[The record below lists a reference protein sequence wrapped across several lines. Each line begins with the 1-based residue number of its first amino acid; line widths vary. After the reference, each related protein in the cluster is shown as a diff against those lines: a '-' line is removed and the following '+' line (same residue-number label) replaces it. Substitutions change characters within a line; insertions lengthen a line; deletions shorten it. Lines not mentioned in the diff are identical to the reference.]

1 MKRNVT
7 KNISVVL
14 LVFFVLFALSK
25 QNYASNIEVT
35 DEYDLKLALNYA
47 YDSDID
53 SLILVTN
60 GGTYTTEDTAELVIK
75 EPLTIVAADGLT
87 EKPVITHL
95 DTSIIEQF
103 IVCNDLTVDGVI
115 FEGGGDLAHG
125 FKYCMRFRH
134 TPQDFPGG
142 QVFAKE
148 GTDIKFRNCEF
159 RNFIQD
165 KVKNYV
171 ASYDGYEV
179 GEGHVMK
186 FQNPEAGEPTLKGG
200 TLLFENCKFNNIG
213 DEAIRLSDI
222 EKYPS
227 GEMPARVVDSLI
239 VRNCTFKNVY
249 AECVRIYADPEPEE
263 NMQTEDAYILM
274 DHLTIDSCAP
284 RVTFCR
290 DNAGTI
296 FSNSLITNARKARFY
311 RSDRND
317 AVVNLQRDGSVI
329 FNVDTFNVTQAI
341 DEFERGDDLHV
352 FELVEDDYPN
362 EDTLSIYGF
371 DPMYED
377 AANEDYTLKENS
389 PAYKGANDGIALGNL
404 NWATNSTNRYKLTLS
419 IEGQGGLELKS
430 PDYFAPTYAPDES
443 ITLSAVEK
451 VENWEFTNWSG
462 DVSGDEKEINFTMD
476 SPKDVILNFN
486 EATSVKKENIPMN
499 YSLKQNY
506 PNPFNPAT
514 NISFAIKKQGFT
526 TLKIYNILGELVA
539 TPVKTE
545 MQAGEYEINFDG
557 SGLAS
562 GVYYY
567 KLVCNNYVAVKKM
580 ILLK

>member
-14 LVFFVLFALSK
+14 LVFFMLFAFCT
-25 QNYASNIEVT
+25 QNYASNIEVN

-47 YDSDID
+47 YESNID

-75 EPLTIVAADGLT
+75 KPLTIVAAEGLT
-87 EKPVITHL
+87 EKPVIAHL

-103 IVCNDLTVDGVI
+103 IVCNDLTVEGVI

-125 FKYCMRFRH
+125 FKYCMRFSH

-179 GEGHVMK
+179 GEGHVIK
-186 FQNPEAGEPTLKGG
+186 FQYPEAGEPTLKGG

-213 DEAIRLSDI
+213 DEAIRLSSI

-227 GEMPARVVDSLI
+227 GEMPDRVVDSII

-249 AECVRIYADPEPEE
+249 AECLRLYADPEPAE
-263 NMQTEDAYILM
+263 NMQTEDAYVLM

-296 FSNSLITNARKARFY
+296 FSNSIITNARKARFY
-311 RSDRND
+311 RSSRND

-329 FNVDTFNVTQAI
+329 FNVDTINVTQAI
-341 DEFERGDDLHV
+341 DEFERGDALHV
-352 FELVEDDYPN
+352 FELFEDEYPN

-377 AANEDYTLKENS
+377 PSNDDYTLKENS
-389 PAYKGANDGIALGNL
+389 PAYKGASDGIALGNL
-404 NWATNSTNRYKLTLS
+404 NWATNSTNRYKMTLS

-430 PDYFAPTYAPDES
+430 PDYFAPTYPPDES
-443 ITLSAVEK
+443 ITLSAIEK
-451 VENWEFTNWSG
+451 DTTWMFSSWGG
-462 DVSGDEKEINFTMD
+462 DVSSDEPEINFTMD
-476 SPKDVILNFN
+476 GPKDVTLNFT
-486 EATSVKKENIPMN
+486 EETAVKQGNIPITYN
-499 YSLKQNY
+499 LEQNY
-506 PNPFNPAT
+506 PNPFNPIT
-514 NISFAIKKQGFT
+514 NIKFSLKKGGYT
-526 TLKIYNILGELVA
+526 TLKVYNILGEIVA
-539 TPVKTE
+539 TPLKKEFQPGT
-545 MQAGEYEINFDG
+545 YNLTFDA

-567 KLVCNNYVAVKKM
+567 KLSSSDFVSVKKM
-580 ILLK
+580 VLLK

>member
-1 MKRNVT
+1 MENDVT
-7 KNISVVL
+7 KKICIFL
-14 LVFFVLFALSK
+14 LVFLLLFAFSR
-25 QNYASNIEVT
+25 QSNASNIEVT
-35 DEYDLKLALNYA
+35 DEYDLKMALNYA
-47 YDSDID
+47 FNSDID
-53 SLILVTN
+53 SLILITD
-60 GGTYTTEDTAELVIK
+60 GGTYTTTDTSELLIK

-148 GTDIKFRNCEF
+148 GTDIRFINCEF

-179 GEGHVMK
+179 GEGHAIK
-186 FQNPEAGEPTLKGG
+186 FQYPEAGEPMLKGG

-213 DEAIRLSDI
+213 DEAIRLSSI

-239 VRNCTFKNVY
+239 IRNCTFKNVY
-249 AECVRIYADPEPEE
+249 AECLRLYADPEPEE
-263 NMQTEDAYILM
+263 NMQTEDAYVLM

-284 RVTFCR
+284 RVAFCR

-317 AVVNLQRDGSVI
+317 AVVTLQRDGCKI

-352 FELVEDDYPN
+352 FELFEDEYPN

-377 AANEDYTLKENS
+377 PANEDYTLKENS
-389 PAYKGANDGIALGNL
+389 PAYKGANDGTALGNL
-404 NWATNSTNRYKLTLS
+404 NWATNSSNRNPLELS
-419 IEGQGGLELKS
+419 IEGEGGLRIDQ

-443 ITLSAVEK
+443 VTLTAYEK
-451 VENWEFTNWSG
+451 VEGWSFSNWSG
-462 DVSGDEKEINFTMD
+462 DVSGTDEEITFTMD
-476 SPKDVILNFN
+476 SPKDVILTFSESNAIEKTNVPFSYN
-486 EATSVKKENIPMN
+486 
-499 YSLKQNY
+499 LKQNY
-506 PNPFNPAT
+506 PNPFNPT
-514 NISFAIKKQGFT
+514 TTISFALRRQGFT
-526 TLKIYNILGELVA
+526 TLNIYNILGKIVS
-539 TPVKTE
+539 TPIKKE
-545 MQAGEYEINFDG
+545 MQAGKHEIIVDG
-557 SGLAS
+557 SELAS
-562 GVYYY
+562 GIYYY
-567 KLVCNNYVAVKKM
+567 KLTSNNYTAVKKM